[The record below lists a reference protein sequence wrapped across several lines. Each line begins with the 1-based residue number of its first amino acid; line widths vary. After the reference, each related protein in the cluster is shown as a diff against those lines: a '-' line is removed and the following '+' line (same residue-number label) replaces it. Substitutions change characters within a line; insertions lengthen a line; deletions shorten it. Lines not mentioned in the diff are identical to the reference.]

1 MFRAVFSAGRGRP
14 WPGVCSQGKVMPVP
28 QGNSPSL
35 WQGSLCQGLALAHL
49 TFQVYVSRK

>member
-1 MFRAVFSAGRGRP
+1 MFGALSSAGRGRP
-14 WPGVCSQGKVMPVP
+14 WPGVCSQGKVMPMP

-35 WQGSLCQGLALAHL
+35 WRGSLHQGLAFVHL